1 MWRVLAEPIAF
12 FLLPF
17 VAYALYLIA
26 RKRYPFV
33 RAHWPNAHVSIL
45 ALIGII
51 AAVLSVFVFGF
62 SAKRYSGHYA
72 PAHMENGKLVPGKI
86 E

>member
-1 MWRVLAEPIAF
+1 MWRVLAEPIVF

-45 ALIGII
+45 AL
-51 AAVLSVFVFGF
+51 LSLI
-62 SAKRYSGHYA
+62 H
-72 PAHMENGKLVPGKI
+72 I
-86 E
+86 